1 MKTKLRSQVVP
12 RFGMTL
18 IELMVVT
25 TIIITLVAISVPVI
39 RPMLASRKQSD
50 AAATL
55 EVFFNQAKLRAQET
69 GRPCG
74 VRFERYTDNNAVYGS
89 TQVFP
94 NNDVCIVV
102 RQVEVPPP
110 YAGNSTN
117 SRVLVNRLNLY
128 SATLTF
134 TETTEYAFW
143 NQMVSEGDKIQFD
156 NQGPYY
162 TITTATMDENG
173 NGVAITGG
181 YGSNASPVR
190 NIVEAVSFKV
200 LRAPQ
205 PTLTAPIG
213 FPTGIVV
220 DLQYSGMKDG
230 DPAGPVSNP
239 TSMLKPVGEF
249 VPATG
254 LQQEHGL
261 TVMDKTP
268 VIIMFSPSGDVMSYQ
283 KGNDGPLPPS
293 APINFLIGRWE
304 RSGSYWVQDSDDNW
318 HRCETALDAANRGDV
333 PFYLPEDGLRN
344 YADLSNFW
352 VTINPRTGMVST
364 NPVAPH
370 DGTGKNPLGQSRAYT
385 RTPQFNTGGR

>member
-25 TIIITLVAISVPVI
+25 TIILMLVAISVPVV

-55 EVFFNQAKLRAQET
+55 EVFLNQSKIRALET

-74 VRFERYTDNNAVYGS
+74 VRFERYTDNNVLDGN

-94 NNDVCIVV
+94 NNDVCIVM

-110 YAGNSTN
+110 YAGNSMN
-117 SRVLVNRLNLY
+117 SMVLVNRSSPF
-128 SATLTF
+128 SADLIF
-134 TETTEYAFW
+134 TDTTEYAFW
-143 NQMVSEGDKIQFD
+143 NQMVSTGDKIQFD

-162 TITTATMDENG
+162 SITSATMNSSGE
-173 NGVAITGG
+173 GVRISGG
-181 YGSNASPVR
+181 YGANASPIR
-190 NIVEAVSFKV
+190 DISQQAVSFKV

-205 PTLTAPIG
+205 PTLTAPVG

-230 DPAGPVSNP
+230 DPAGPVSDP
-239 TSMLKPVGEF
+239 TSLLKPVGDF
-249 VPATG
+249 GTMDG
-254 LQQEHGL
+254 LQEGQGF
-261 TVMDKTP
+261 TAMDKTP
-268 VIIMFSPSGDVMSYQ
+268 VVIMFSPAGDVMSYQ
-283 KGNDGPLPPS
+283 KGDDGPLPPNES
-293 APINFLIGRWE
+293 IHFLIGRWE
-304 RSGSYWVQDSDDNW
+304 RSGNYWAKDSDGFW
-318 HRCETALDAANRGDV
+318 HRCETAIDAENRGV
-333 PFYLPEDGLRN
+333 PFYLPDDNLRN

-352 VTINPRTGMVST
+352 VTINPRTGSVST

-370 DGTGKNPLGQSRAYT
+370 DGTGKNPLGQSRAYS
-385 RTPQFNTGGR
+385 RTPQFNMGGQ